1 MIASLNGIHAQ
12 SLTGHVIDKDN
23 SGIPFANV
31 VLLKGNSFIKGVV
44 TNEHGDFII
53 EQTAIVPDGDSIR
66 ISMIGYED
74 FTSPIPLSGN
84 FGTIILK
91 ELPLMLD
98 EVIVKSNL
106 PKTRISG
113 NAMITS
119 VTNSIL
125 STAGTGNDVLSKIP
139 LVNGSD
145 GKYTVF
151 GRGEAVIYINGKVV
165 SNPSELDQL
174 SSSDIKSVE
183 VISNPGSSYS
193 ADINAV
199 IKIRTIPLQGEGFS
213 TSVFNSTRIAHYAIS
228 TDNLS
233 LKYRKGNLEIFANG
247 YFYGG
252 KRKFRDAS
260 AMITYGNKTF
270 QQDFNAHTIVS
281 SAIGF
286 GKIGF
291 NYQSGNNHSFGAY
304 YEGGASRSKPK
315 GSIDSYT
322 TIDIQPYE
330 SFNQYHSGAELM
342 RPSHEANIYYNG
354 TVGNLSIDFNGDFI
368 QTNKHKDDIQNE
380 MCHKN
385 DDRKIILDAFN
396 KNQLLAEKLVISY
409 PLWNGTLELGEEY
422 TNSSI
427 SYLTHYTGA
436 DISDGDTQVKENNFA
451 GFTQISQK
459 FGNLNIGF
467 GLRFEYGNYK
477 YYDGLNH
484 NKDISRTYRN
494 LYPSFTL
501 SSQVNNVNLSFNIT
515 SRSRRPSYRQLDETV
530 QYVNRYTYQA
540 GNSSLSPV
548 KTYTAQIMA
557 QWRYL
562 FAQALYTYEK
572 NSIFYTTR
580 RYDDDP
586 LIKLIV
592 FENIP
597 RYQNFQL
604 SIGAQPKFGCWTP
617 VATTGIFCNIFT
629 ETFLDKE
636 KKFNSP
642 YFFLN
647 WDNTISLPYEWVFD
661 IDLMVRSS
669 GYRQNSYL
677 KAAGY
682 LNLGIRKSFFDNKF
696 TVGLTANDI
705 FNTNNSRMIT
715 YNGDIKV
722 ITNNYQESRNIVLT
736 FRYNFNTSRS
746 KYKGTGAGINE
757 KNRL

>member
-125 STAGTGNDVLSKIP
+125 STAGTANDVLSKIP